1 MVFLTLLLELDIF
14 GNVSYKHKHAIK
26 IFVEE
31 RLLANEVVAQVLGFF
46 VVFIIQHPSEISS
59 RFTYWSAPQLGTLFL
74 KNDGC

>member
-46 VVFIIQHPSEISS
+46 VVFII
-59 RFTYWSAPQLGTLFL
+59 
-74 KNDGC
+74 